1 MPALPRLCLLAGL
14 ALLTASCAKKGD
26 PVEGAKAFFALIA
39 TGRAEE
45 AYQSASEGFRAQ
57 QSEKLFAQTTKELGL
72 ANLASLTS
80 APPVFEDNAA
90 KLALDVTLRDQSKAA
105 LIVTMVD
112 ERGAWR
118 VFSVRTPKSTQT
130 GLAANLFGAVGK
142 GASFTDKV
150 SQPMP
155 GEEEIRRMVEESL
168 LLFNKS
174 VQVGSFDDFYDGV
187 AQAWQDQLTKG
198 QLKRAFHGFIERQVD
213 IAYIRGK
220 QAIFLEPPAITT
232 EGLLTVQGH
241 FPEEPAYV
249 LFATKF
255 IYETPKWKLFGLDV
269 TLAKPP
275 E

>member
-1 MPALPRLCLLAGL
+1 MSVLPRLCLLAFL
-14 ALLTASCAKKGD
+14 SFCTASCAKKGD
-26 PVEGAKAFFALIA
+26 PVESAKAFFALIA
-39 TGRAEE
+39 TGRPED
-45 AYQSASEGFRAQ
+45 AYQSGSEGFRAQ

-80 APPVFEDNAA
+80 APPVFEENSA
-90 KLALDVTLRDQSKAA
+90 KLAVDVTLRDAKKMA

-118 VFSVRTPKSTQT
+118 VFSVRTPKNPAT
-130 GLAANLFGAVGK
+130 GLAANLFGAIGK

-150 SQPMP
+150 AQPRP
-155 GEEEIRRMVEESL
+155 TEEEIRRMVEESL

-187 AQAWQDQLTKG
+187 AQAWQEQLTKG
-198 QLKRAFHGFIERQVD
+198 QLKRAFHGFIDKQVD

-220 QAIFLEPPAITT
+220 QAIFLEPPSITT

-241 FPEEPAYV
+241 YPAEPNYV

-269 TLAKPP
+269 SLAKPP